1 MPRFSTLVRLLSA
14 SLFGRHD
21 SVGKV
26 PLPLSEEEWSA
37 LFDLSRREAVTA
49 LLYDAILLLPKE
61 QRPPKSV
68 LFHFLSMV
76 QTIEEDNRV
85 RESALTAFASLMKA
99 SLSLPTNVVKGTSLS
114 RRFPKPEHRECGDN
128 DLYTGADTETIA
140 AYMESQGLYVERK
153 DPRHVSFSYKDVTFE
168 CHNYLLYHQ
177 DDPAWLFT
185 EQSDGLC
192 FLPSWQEAFF
202 IAKHIEHHTVFFH
215 NPVRLR
221 DLVDW
226 TVLLTSEDFDY
237 AAFADLKKGTD
248 VDVFAD
254 MMSLYCES
262 LFGIE
267 LAGHASRTLAKGLK
281 AEDFEP
287 IYMRC
292 PERHRLAVVRVAR
305 RSGKYIRY
313 WRQYKKIYGM
323 SMFRRFYFSNLRVAI
338 KQSGRK
344 SPHNPS
350 AGH

>member
-1 MPRFSTLVRLLSA
+1 M
-14 SLFGRHD
+14 
-21 SVGKV
+21 
-26 PLPLSEEEWSA
+26 
-37 LFDLSRREAVTA
+37 
-49 LLYDAILLLPKE
+49 
-61 QRPPKSV
+61 
-68 LFHFLSMV
+68 
-76 QTIEEDNRV
+76 
-85 RESALTAFASLMKA
+85 
-99 SLSLPTNVVKGTSLS
+99 
-114 RRFPKPEHRECGDN
+114 
-128 DLYTGADTETIA
+128 
-140 AYMESQGLYVERK
+140 
-153 DPRHVSFSYKDVTFE
+153 
-168 CHNYLLYHQ
+168 
-177 DDPAWLFT
+177 
-185 EQSDGLC
+185 
-192 FLPSWQEAFF
+192 
-202 IAKHIEHHTVFFH
+202 
-215 NPVRLR
+215 RLR

-237 AAFADLKKGTD
+237 NAFADLKKGTD

-313 WRQYKKIYGM
+313 WCQYKKIYGM

-350 AGH
+350 AGR